1 MCVPHHGIQDW
12 YEHGKPPTFWLPG
25 FFFTPSFT
33 TAALQNYARR
43 HKLPI
48 DVVGFDFEMLGV
60 DEKEYKKPPEVRR
73 TRLQTR
79 STSDLRTH
87 HPTKSTAR

>member
-1 MCVPHHGIQDW
+1 MYGIQDW

-33 TAALQNYARR
+33 TAALQNFARR

-73 TRLQTR
+73 QTRLQTL
-79 STSDLRTH
+79 SILDLTDY
-87 HPTKSTAR
+87 PEKLTLQ